1 MKIMDTPI
9 QTLSEKFCL
18 IPKLRALKTVMA
30 TLVSADEYEDTAD
43 TIFPD
48 IQCCQ
53 RRILRLRTI
62 FFAGETGPMSK
73 KTMAAILLV
82 MTLIAISS
90 LMGCRTNV
98 DYPYSVGRIKGTVTD
113 SLGTPVADV
122 SIDVSGK
129 DERAVSD
136 LNGRYELDLVPTG
149 EIVVIAS
156 RKSYKSAMT
165 VVNVPVGE
173 VLSSVNFVLRKE

>member
-1 MKIMDTPI
+1 
-9 QTLSEKFCL
+9 
-18 IPKLRALKTVMA
+18 
-30 TLVSADEYEDTAD
+30 
-43 TIFPD
+43 
-48 IQCCQ
+48 
-53 RRILRLRTI
+53 
-62 FFAGETGPMSK
+62 MSK